1 MVVVEVVV
9 VSCRKDWR
17 VGGGRRDERGR
28 RALGQPSRVEWA
40 KGKGGAT
47 TARLEDKDVATYQV
61 RVAPAS
67 LSPLSTPDF
76 STPSSLE
83 QAR

>member
-1 MVVVEVVV
+1 MKRGEVDLMIGLRSDLAVVVEVVV

-47 TARLEDKDVATYQV
+47 TARLEDKDVATKCV
-61 RVAPAS
+61 W
-67 LSPLSTPDF
+67 PL
-76 STPSSLE
+76 LLY
-83 QAR
+83 RL